1 LQVTGSGRTIAPMDT
16 LSAPDPVVDRLLA
29 ALDRQ
34 LRIITLRFGVM
45 LAIAVAILA
54 AIIKL

>member
-1 LQVTGSGRTIAPMDT
+1 MDT